1 MYSPRFEYLLAKSLK
16 EAITYL
22 EWLGPGARLL
32 AGGQSLIPMLR
43 FRQIAPS
50 HLIDLGKLP
59 LHGVEVQNGALVI
72 GATTTHAELE
82 RSELVK
88 SRYPLLAD
96 VARVIADPLIRNL
109 GTIGGSAAHADPSGD
124 WGPALLA
131 TRATLVAQGP
141 KGERAI
147 PAHELFT
154 GSFSTALAPA
164 EVLTQIRLSWPVDA
178 GGAYLKLHRKVGDFA
193 TVGVAVQLSLDPGG
207 QVRDCGIGIA
217 GMGLSYVHAVKAGE
231 YLIGRSLER
240 DVLRRASA
248 IASEE
253 THPISDRRG
262 SARYKREMVKV
273 LSARAF
279 ETAAARAGGAV
290 A

>member
-1 MYSPRFEYLLAKSLK
+1 VYSPRFEYLLPESLS
-16 EAITYL
+16 EAIGYL
-22 EWLGPGARLL
+22 DQLEPGARLL

-50 HLIDLGKLP
+50 HLIDLRKLP
-59 LHGVEVQNGALVI
+59 LQGIEARNGTLVI
-72 GATTTHAELE
+72 GATTTHAQLE
-82 RSELVK
+82 RSELIK
-88 SRYPLLAD
+88 TRYPMLAD
-96 VARVIADPLIRNL
+96 VAQVIADPLIRNL

-131 TRATLVAQGP
+131 AGTTLVAHGP

-147 PAHELFT
+147 PAREFFA

-164 EVLTQIRLSWPVDA
+164 EVLTEIRLSWPEDA
-178 GGAYLKLHRKVGDFA
+178 GGAYLKLHRKIGDFA
-193 TVGVAVQLSLDPGG
+193 TVGVAVQLALDSGG
-207 QVRDCGIGIA
+207 RVRDCGIGIT

-231 YLIGRSLER
+231 YLIGRSLDR
-240 DVLRRASA
+240 DALRRAST

-253 THPISDRRG
+253 THPLSDRRG
-262 SARYKREMVKV
+262 SARYKRDMVKV
-273 LSARAF
+273 LSARAL
-279 ETAAARAGGAV
+279 ETAVVRAGGTV